1 MLSGIFLAKIIV
13 IGWCTSKLKRP
24 TSVSFFG
31 GHSVEI
37 LNARMTHALR
47 SWQFWFIWEWEHG
60 WNEKDR
66 CHKSNNAKQ
75 ERRYRASAYLKR
87 QPYSKQEVCSPIPVR
102 SLPVVH
108 PVPKKETVNSWR
120 SVLFCSLAVLD
131 PRVGHTIYVLYP
143 FLSVVCHS
151 DWLFL
156 GTSYPRFDVVH
167 PGRTWS
173 SSPACTWHRSL
184 HYLFFPL
191 FLGDF
196 QSFFTIRFSSKF
208 AAKFL

>member
-1 MLSGIFLAKIIV
+1 
-13 IGWCTSKLKRP
+13 
-24 TSVSFFG
+24 
-31 GHSVEI
+31 
-37 LNARMTHALR
+37 MTHALR

-120 SVLFCSLAVLD
+120 SVLFCSLAVLH

-143 FLSVVCHS
+143 FISVVCHS

-156 GTSYPRFDVVH
+156 GTSYPRLDVVH

-173 SSPACTWHRSL
+173 SSPACTWHCSL
-184 HYLFFPL
+184 HYFFLPL
-191 FLGDF
+191 FKSSWF
-196 QSFFTIRFSSKF
+196 SEFFFTIRLSSKF
-208 AAKFL
+208 AAKYL